1 MNQIAAFEFTGTA
14 KDFEDKKVKLNGQAL
29 DKITVANLAK
39 HKLLEDAGEGEKPAR
54 GRTPKK
60 FKAVS
65 AQGMVFS
72 F

>member
-1 MNQIAAFEFTGTA
+1 MHHIAAFEFTGTA
-14 KDFEDKKVKLNGQAL
+14 KDFEDKMVKLNGQAL

-39 HKLLEDAGEGEKPAR
+39 HKLLEYAGEGDKPAR

-60 FKAVS
+60 FRAVS
-65 AQGMVFS
+65 LPGMVFS

>member
-1 MNQIAAFEFTGTA
+1 MTSIAKFEFVGTA
-14 KDFEDKKVKLNGQAL
+14 KDFEENGIKLNGSKL

-39 HKLLEDAGEGEKPAR
+39 HGLLEDAGEGEKPAR

-65 AQGMVFS
+65 REGLMFEA
-72 F
+72 